1 MKNNSSVKNR
11 INAKDLI
18 NVGIFA
24 VLYGVICMAV
34 SMLGFIPVFIPLL
47 AVLIPFFG
55 GIPYMLFLTR
65 VKKFGMIWIMAVIMG
80 ILMFVGGMGTIALPT
95 SILFG
100 LLADL
105 ISRSGGYSS
114 AKKSVLGHGVFAMW
128 MIGNFIPIVINREAY
143 TATLISGGYGSEYAD
158 ALMKLMPDWILPVLL
173 VCCFV
178 FGILGGLLGRALL
191 KKHFVRAGIA

>member
-1 MKNNSSVKNR
+1 MKNNTSTKNR

-24 VLYGVICMAV
+24 VIYGVVCMTV
-34 SMLGFIPVFIPLL
+34 SMLGFIPIFIPLL
-47 AVLIPFFG
+47 AVLIPFLG

-100 LLADL
+100 LAADL
-105 ISRSGGYSS
+105 ISRSGGYISV
-114 AKKSVLGHGVFAMW
+114 KKSVLGHGVFAMW
-128 MIGNFIPIVINREAY
+128 MVGNFIPIVINREAY
-143 TATLISGGYGSEYAD
+143 TATLIAGGYGREYAD

-173 VCCFV
+173 ACCFV